1 MSLKHNVQLIQEILN
16 KLPKDGRDTPKQT
29 IYELGYLIGMLARL
43 ANEDHFVF
51 GSLKRE
57 HEKLEEKNK
66 KDGAP

>member
-16 KLPKDGRDTPKQT
+16 KLPKDGRDTSKQT

-57 HEKLEEKNK
+57 HKKLEEKNN